1 MRSSIHSQT
10 ESIAESPLW
19 LLIAK
24 MLVLVFLIAIAGI
37 SLQSVPSF
45 NHRPSFFIPRSNFP
59 VIRAQLSPKRR
70 EEEDVL
76 NMKEW
81 ELGMFQNEVAA
92 SQGIRI
98 RRRPP
103 MGPPLHYMG
112 PFDFRLQNE
121 DNTPCSFLEEII
133 WQKDVEVSHMKE
145 KKPLASLKKFIE
157 NAARTRDF
165 VGALKAAHSRTGLPG
180 LIAEVKKGSPTRGI
194 LRDEVKKGLLWKK
207 KVKKSTKIQNIMAIF
222 RFLLLLLL

>member
-45 NHRPSFFIPRSNFP
+45 NHRPRFFIPRSSFP
-59 VIRAQLSPKRR
+59 VIRAQL
-70 EEEDVL
+70 
-76 NMKEW
+76 
-81 ELGMFQNEVAA
+81 
-92 SQGIRI
+92 
-98 RRRPP
+98 
-103 MGPPLHYMG
+103 
-112 PFDFRLQNE
+112 
-121 DNTPCSFLEEII
+121 
-133 WQKDVEVSHMKE
+133 MKE